1 MAHWGME
8 DVQACFG
15 DTADLNTRQ
24 ITVGGQR
31 LRLLFLDG
39 LTSGGDIA
47 EQVLK
52 PLMETV
58 SPGSIQEVLTQAE
71 RARVYCA
78 VAERTQDPAQTADK
92 LLHGYCAV
100 IFPGTDTALCFETK
114 TSARRGPSAPES
126 ENTVK
131 GAKDAFTETMRI
143 NTSLL
148 RRHLRTAQLRFS
160 QKTVGLRTKTA
171 VTVCYLADLTAP
183 ELVRRMEKRLENIDI
198 DGMLTPASVEEYVTG
213 SRRTAFP
220 LLQYT
225 ERPDTFCQGLLNG
238 QVGLLVDGLPLGYL
252 APVNLGVLMKSTE
265 DRAVDYLSA
274 SCLRVL
280 RYLALLAALLLPG
293 LYVAMATYH
302 QEMIPTKLL
311 LAIIESKREV
321 PFDTVFEVVGLL
333 AAFELLQE
341 AGLHLPQAI
350 GTAVSI
356 IGGLVVGTT
365 AVDARLVSPAA
376 LIVTASAGICG
387 FTLPSRDLSD
397 AVRIWRFALA
407 ILAGAGGLFAL
418 TAGGIALLIH
428 LSGLTSLD
436 VSYLAPFSD
445 ARARRAVLRP
455 LLVRQKWRDTALHP
469 QDLKNQGDVMLNKIS
484 IALLAT
490 ASVVSLCMLP
500 RTGTDAA
507 KLLPAQ
513 VLVIAQEDGRITVE
527 SDNGA
532 SGSGTT
538 LPDALAAMREG
549 AEGTLFLD
557 TAEHIILLQSTQS
570 LLPAAVRQRQFRPAA
585 KLYLARMDALDA
597 DGCVEFL
604 QAHPGAVT
612 LADAHAALLRGEALD
627 PAILLPGENG
637 GIILAG

>member
-24 ITVGGQR
+24 ITVGGQT
-31 LRLLFLDG
+31 LGLLFLDG

-58 SPGSIQEVLTQAE
+58 TPGSMQEVLTQAE

-78 VAERTQDPAQTADK
+78 VAERTQSPAQTADK

-100 IFPGTDTALCFETK
+100 LFHGTDTALCFETK

-126 ENTVK
+126 
-131 GAKDAFTETMRI
+131 
-143 NTSLL
+143 
-148 RRHLRTAQLRFS
+148 
-160 QKTVGLRTKTA
+160 
-171 VTVCYLADLTAP
+171 
-183 ELVRRMEKRLENIDI
+183 VRRMEKRLGAIDI

-213 SRRTAFP
+213 SRRSAFP

-252 APVNLGVLMKSTE
+252 APVNLGILMKSTE

-293 LYVAMATYH
+293 LYVAMAMYH

-321 PFDTVFEVVGLL
+321 PFDTVFEVIGLL
-333 AAFELLQE
+333 ATFELLQE

-365 AVDARLVSPAA
+365 AVDAHLVSPAA

-455 LLVRQKWRDTALHP
+455 LLARQKWREATLRP
-469 QDLKNQGDVMLNKIS
+469 QDLKNQGD
-484 IALLAT
+484 
-490 ASVVSLCMLP
+490 
-500 RTGTDAA
+500 GQD
-507 KLLPAQ
+507 
-513 VLVIAQEDGRITVE
+513 
-527 SDNGA
+527 
-532 SGSGTT
+532 
-538 LPDALAAMREG
+538 
-549 AEGTLFLD
+549 
-557 TAEHIILLQSTQS
+557 
-570 LLPAAVRQRQFRPAA
+570 
-585 KLYLARMDALDA
+585 
-597 DGCVEFL
+597 
-604 QAHPGAVT
+604 
-612 LADAHAALLRGEALD
+612 
-627 PAILLPGENG
+627 ENRK
-637 GIILAG
+637 

>member
-1 MAHWGME
+1 MAHWGMK
-8 DVQACFG
+8 DVQACFQ

-24 ITVGGQR
+24 LAVGGQT
-31 LRLLFLDG
+31 LWLLFLDG

-52 PLMETV
+52 PLMEAV
-58 SPGSIQEVLTQAE
+58 APGSMQEALTQAE
-71 RARVYCA
+71 RAKVYCA
-78 VAERTQDPAQTADK
+78 VAERTQSPAQTADK

-100 IFPGTDTALCFETK
+100 IFPGTDAALCFETK
-114 TSARRGPSAPES
+114 TSVRRGPSAPES
-126 ENTVK
+126 
-131 GAKDAFTETMRI
+131 
-143 NTSLL
+143 
-148 RRHLRTAQLRFS
+148 
-160 QKTVGLRTKTA
+160 
-171 VTVCYLADLTAP
+171 VCYLADLTAP

-252 APVNLGVLMKSTE
+252 APVDLGILMKSTE

-293 LYVAMATYH
+293 LYVATAMYH

-321 PFDTVFEVVGLL
+321 PFDTIFEVIGLL

-365 AVDARLVSPAA
+365 AVDAHLVSPAA

-397 AVRIWRFALA
+397 AVRIWRFVLA

-436 VSYLAPFSD
+436 VAYLAPFSD

-455 LLVRQKWRDTALHP
+455 LLVRQKRRDAALHP
-469 QDLKNQGDVMLNKIS
+469 QDLKNQGD
-484 IALLAT
+484 
-490 ASVVSLCMLP
+490 
-500 RTGTDAA
+500 GHG
-507 KLLPAQ
+507 Q
-513 VLVIAQEDGRITVE
+513 
-527 SDNGA
+527 
-532 SGSGTT
+532 
-538 LPDALAAMREG
+538 
-549 AEGTLFLD
+549 
-557 TAEHIILLQSTQS
+557 
-570 LLPAAVRQRQFRPAA
+570 
-585 KLYLARMDALDA
+585 
-597 DGCVEFL
+597 
-604 QAHPGAVT
+604 
-612 LADAHAALLRGEALD
+612 
-627 PAILLPGENG
+627 
-637 GIILAG
+637 